1 MSSSFKFGQFLIKSR
16 LVFYQTPLS
25 FAFTNIRPVVPG
37 HVLVSS
43 VRVVSRFQDLTKEEV
58 SDLFQCVHL
67 IAPKIEQHFNAT
79 SLTIAIQ
86 DGPEAG
92 QTVPHVHV
100 HILPRRT
107 GDFKQNDEV
116 YEALERIDAEKRTNR
131 TEEEMA
137 EEADILRKL
146 LNL

>member
-86 DGPEAG
+86 
-92 QTVPHVHV
+92 
-100 HILPRRT
+100 
-107 GDFKQNDEV
+107 
-116 YEALERIDAEKRTNR
+116 LERIDAEKRTNR